1 MPKRLPEG
9 QPVKSEV
16 VSIRLSPRLKYL
28 ADLAA
33 RSEER
38 TISNYVEWV
47 VRESLKTRVIVI
59 HGRHVPL
66 EEADREFALW
76 DVDPAEKLA
85 KLALLSPELL
95 SPDEQMIWRLI
106 RDTRW
111 LWSDEKNPAQLWN
124 WLDGSGALD
133 IRATSINWS
142 RLRAVALN
150 MNDPHMRPHGI
161 QKQD

>member
-1 MPKRLPEG
+1 MPKRLPDG

-33 RSEER
+33 RAEER

-47 VRESLKTRVIVI
+47 VRESLKSHAILIQGHAVQV
-59 HGRHVPL
+59 
-66 EEADREFALW
+66 EEADRQYKLW
-76 DVDPAEKLA
+76 DIDPAERLA
-85 KLALLSPELL
+85 KLALLSPEML

-111 LWSDEKNPAQLWN
+111 LWSDDKDLEQPWN
-124 WLDGSGALD
+124 WLEGSGALN
-133 IRATSINWS
+133 IRATSMNWS
-142 RLRAVALN
+142 RLRAVAAN
-150 MNDPHMRPHGI
+150 TAQPDMRPHGL